1 MTKQFAL
8 VDCNNFYA
16 SCERVF
22 NPKLQNKPIVILSN
36 NDGCVVARSNE
47 AKAVGVGM
55 GVPFFK
61 ISALIK
67 QHDIQVL
74 SSNYALY
81 GDMSARVMRVIGEFA
96 PEQEV
101 YSIDESFLHLTGMRD
116 LTSVG
121 SQIRT
126 RVKQWLGLPVC
137 VGIAPTKTLAKL
149 CNATA
154 KSYGK
159 LDGVLDYNS
168 LSDERKAK
176 LLQTFE
182 VGDVWGIGRKLTERL
197 RLLGITTAYALRES
211 DPEEMSRRFSVVMKR
226 TITELRGTSCID
238 MENVDEARKQILSS
252 RSFGRPVT
260 ELFELEEAVT
270 MYTSRAAEK
279 LRGDGTRA
287 NEITVYIRTNPYL
300 QDGYEESATV
310 KFPHPTDDSMMLVK
324 HAVEALR
331 SIYKEGLI
339 YQKAGVTLSNL
350 VSNNGQ
356 QLSLF
361 YSQDDNAKSK
371 RMMQALDQTNQKYG
385 RGALF
390 LAGEGTKK
398 AWQIKAEYKTPEYT
412 TCWDDLAI
420 ASAR

>member
-1 MTKQFAL
+1 MEQFAL

-22 NPKLQNKPIVILSN
+22 NPKLKDKPIVILSN

-47 AKAVGVGM
+47 AKAVGVKM
-55 GVPFFK
+55 GVPFFQITGLVEEHK
-61 ISALIK
+61 I
-67 QHDIQVL
+67 HVL

-96 PEQEV
+96 PTQEV
-101 YSIDESFLHLTGMRD
+101 YSIDESFLNLTGMRD
-116 LTSVG
+116 LTGVG
-121 SQIRT
+121 SQIRI

-154 KSYGK
+154 KSYNK

-168 LSDERKAK
+168 LSEERKTK
-176 LLQTFE
+176 LLQSFE
-182 VGDVWGIGRKLTERL
+182 VGDVWGIGRRLTERL
-197 RLLGITTAYALRES
+197 RLLGITTAYTLRES
-211 DPEEMSRRFSVVMKR
+211 DPEEMSKRFSVVMKR
-226 TITELRGTSCID
+226 TITELRGISCID

-252 RSFGRPVT
+252 RSFGRAVT
-260 ELFELEEAVT
+260 DLHDLEAAVT

-279 LRGDGTRA
+279 LRGDGSLA
-287 NEITVYIRTNPYL
+287 NELNVYVRTSPYS
-300 QDGYEESATV
+300 QDPYAESMTV
-310 KFPHPTDDSMMLVK
+310 KFPQPSDDTMFLVK
-324 HAVEALR
+324 CAMESLR
-331 SIYKEGLI
+331 SIYKPGLV

-350 VSNNGQ
+350 VPNEGQ

-361 YSQDDNAKSK
+361 HPQEDNAKSK
-371 RMMQALDQTNQKYG
+371 RMMLALDQTNQKYG

-390 LAGEGTKK
+390 IAGEGVNKS
-398 AWQIKAEYKTPEYT
+398 WQIRSEYKTPAYT
-412 TCWDDLAI
+412 TSWNELAV
-420 ASAR
+420 AQAK

>member
-1 MTKQFAL
+1 MPEQFAL

-22 NPKLQNKPIVILSN
+22 NPKLKDKPIVILSN

-116 LTSVG
+116 LAGVG

-126 RVKQWLGLPVC
+126 RVRQWLGLPVC

-154 KSYGK
+154 KSYSK

-168 LSDERKAK
+168 LSDERKSK

-197 RLLGITTAYALRES
+197 KLLGITTAYALRES
-211 DPEEMSRRFSVVMKR
+211 DPEEMGRRFSVVMKR
-226 TITELRGTSCID
+226 TITELRGISCVD

-260 ELFELEEAVT
+260 ELLELEEAVT

-279 LRGDGTRA
+279 LRGDGTLA
-287 NEITVYIRTNPYL
+287 NEITVSVRTNPYL
-300 QDGYEESATV
+300 QDAYAECATV
-310 KFPHPTDDSMMLVK
+310 KFPHPTDDSMTLVK

-331 SIYKEGLI
+331 SIYKEGLV

-350 VSNNGQ
+350 ISSEGQ

-361 YSQDDNAKSK
+361 RSQDDKSKSK
-371 RMMQALDQTNQKYG
+371 RMMLALDQTNQKYG

-412 TCWDDLAI
+412 TNWDDLAI
-420 ASAR
+420 ANAR

>member
-1 MTKQFAL
+1 MEQFAL

-22 NPKLQNKPIVILSN
+22 NPALRDKPIVILSN

-47 AKAVGVGM
+47 AKAAGVKM

-96 PEQEV
+96 PAQEV

-116 LTSVG
+116 LARVG
-121 SQIRT
+121 REIRV

-149 CNATA
+149 SNATA
-154 KSYGK
+154 KSYSK
-159 LDGVLDYNS
+159 LDGVLDYNA

-176 LLQTFE
+176 LLRTFD
-182 VGDVWGIGRKLTERL
+182 VGDVWGIGRRLTEKL
-197 RLLGITTAYALRES
+197 RLLGITTAYDLRES
-211 DPEEMSRRFSVVMKR
+211 DPEEMSKRFSVVMKR
-226 TITELRGTSCID
+226 TITELRGVSCVD

-252 RSFGRPVT
+252 RSFGRAVT
-260 ELFELEEAVT
+260 ELHELEEAVT
-270 MYTSRAAEK
+270 MYISRAAEK
-279 LRGDGTRA
+279 LRGDGSLA
-287 NEITVYIRTNPYL
+287 NELHVYVRTSPYL
-300 QDGYEESATV
+300 ENAYSESASI
-310 KFPHPTDDSMMLVK
+310 KLDHPSDDTMYLVK
-324 HAVEALR
+324 HAVEALQR
-331 SIYKEGLI
+331 IYKPGLV

-350 VSNNGQ
+350 LPNSGQ
-356 QLSLF
+356 QLSIF
-361 YSQDDNAKSK
+361 RSQSENDKSK
-371 RMMQALDQTNQKYG
+371 RMMLALDQTNQKYG

-390 LAGEGTKK
+390 IAGEGVSKT
-398 AWQIKAEYKTPEYT
+398 WQIKAEYKTPSYT
-412 TCWDDLAI
+412 TNWDELAI
-420 ASAR
+420 AKAF

>member
-1 MTKQFAL
+1 MPEQFAL

-47 AKAVGVGM
+47 AKAVGVTM

-96 PEQEV
+96 PDQEV

-116 LTSVG
+116 LAGVG
-121 SQIRT
+121 TQIRT

-154 KSYGK
+154 KSYSK

-287 NEITVYIRTNPYL
+287 NELTVYIRTNPYL
-300 QDGYEESATV
+300 ADAYSESATV
-310 KFPHPTDDSMMLVK
+310 RFPHPTDDSMMLVK

-350 VSNNGQ
+350 VSNDGQ

-361 YSQDDNAKSK
+361 QSQDDNAKSK
-371 RMMQALDQTNQKYG
+371 RMMQALDSTNQKYG

-412 TCWDDLAI
+412 TSWDELAI
-420 ASAR
+420 ANAR

>member
-1 MTKQFAL
+1 MTEQFAL

-47 AKAVGVGM
+47 AKAVGVSM

-116 LTSVG
+116 LAGVG

-154 KSYGK
+154 KSYSK

-176 LLQTFE
+176 LLQSFD
-182 VGDVWGIGRKLTERL
+182 VGDVWGVGRKLKERL
-197 RLLGITTAYALRES
+197 RLLGITSAYALRES

-226 TITELRGTSCID
+226 TITELRGVSCID
-238 MENVDEARKQILSS
+238 MENANEARKQILSS
-252 RSFGRPVT
+252 RSFGRPVK

-300 QDGYEESATV
+300 DDAYAESATV

-350 VSNNGQ
+350 VSNDGQ

-361 YSQDDNAKSK
+361 QSEDDNAKSK

-412 TCWDDLAI
+412 TNWDDLAI
-420 ASAR
+420 AFAK

>member
-1 MTKQFAL
+1 
-8 VDCNNFYA
+8 
-16 SCERVF
+16 
-22 NPKLQNKPIVILSN
+22 
-36 NDGCVVARSNE
+36 
-47 AKAVGVGM
+47 M

-96 PEQEV
+96 PQQEV

-116 LTSVG
+116 LTGVG

-154 KSYGK
+154 KSYSK

-287 NEITVYIRTNPYL
+287 NEITVYVRTNPYL

-331 SIYKEGLI
+331 SIYKEGLV

-350 VSNNGQ
+350 VSNDGQ

-361 YSQDDNAKSK
+361 YSQDENAKSK

-398 AWQIKAEYKTPEYT
+398 TWQIKAEYKTPEYT
-412 TCWDDLAI
+412 TSWDELAI
-420 ASAR
+420 ANAR

>member
-1 MTKQFAL
+1 MSKQFAL

-22 NPKLQNKPIVILSN
+22 NPKLQNKPVVILSN

-47 AKAVGVGM
+47 AKAVGVKM

-61 ISALIK
+61 ISALVK
-67 QHDIQVL
+67 QYDIQVL

-116 LTSVG
+116 LAGVG
-121 SQIRT
+121 SQIRA

-154 KSYGK
+154 KAYNK

-168 LSDERKAK
+168 LSDERKTK
-176 LLQTFE
+176 LLQSFD
-182 VGDVWGIGRKLTERL
+182 VGDIWGVGRKLKERL
-197 RLLGITTAYALRES
+197 NLLGIENAYALRES

-226 TITELRGTSCID
+226 TITELRGISCID
-238 MENVDEARKQILSS
+238 MENIDEARKQILSS

-260 ELFELEEAVT
+260 ELFELEEPVT

-279 LRGDGTRA
+279 LRGDGTLA
-287 NEITVYIRTNPYL
+287 NEITVFIRTNPYL
-300 QDGYEESATV
+300 PDAYAESASIRTD
-310 KFPHPTDDSMMLVK
+310 HPTDDTMTLVK
-324 HAVEALR
+324 HAMDGLR
-331 SIYKEGLI
+331 QIYKEGLT
-339 YQKAGVTLSNL
+339 YQKAAVTLSNL
-350 VSNNGQ
+350 VSNEGQ

-361 YSQDDNAKSK
+361 RSQEDDSKSK
-371 RMMQALDQTNQKYG
+371 RMMLALDQTNQKYG

-398 AWQIKAEYKTPEYT
+398 TWQIKAEYKTPQYT
-412 TCWDDLAI
+412 TSWDELAV
-420 ASAR
+420 AHAK